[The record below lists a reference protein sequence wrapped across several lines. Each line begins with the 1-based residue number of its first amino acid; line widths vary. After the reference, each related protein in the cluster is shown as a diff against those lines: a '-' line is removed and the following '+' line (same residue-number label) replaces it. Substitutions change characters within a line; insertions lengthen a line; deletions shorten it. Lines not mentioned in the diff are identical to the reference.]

1 MKMSSGKKSG
11 FTLIEIV
18 VVLGILGVVL
28 GLVLFSF
35 QKSKLNNTLRLA
47 SRQLVSDMEYT
58 KSIAEKNADT
68 ASLAYTSTDNSYAIK
83 DASNRV
89 LKKVVLDSAI
99 TWTAYS
105 FTVSSYEACTTV
117 TFYSNSSASSNYT
130 VSLNNANCPK
140 NFTLSIRKATGSVK
154 LSETGKLVTN

>member
-1 MKMSSGKKSG
+1 MSSGKKRG

-35 QKSKLNNTLRLA
+35 QKSKLNNTVRLA
-47 SRQLVSDMEYT
+47 SRQLVSDMEYA

-68 ASLAYTSTDNSYAIK
+68 ASLAYTSSDNSYAIK
-83 DASNRV
+83 DGNNRI

-105 FTVSSYEACTTV
+105 FTVSSYEACTSV
-117 TFYSNSSASSNYT
+117 TFYSNSSASSNYS
-130 VSLNNANCPK
+130 VSLNNANCPR

-154 LSETGKLVTN
+154 LSETDKLVTN